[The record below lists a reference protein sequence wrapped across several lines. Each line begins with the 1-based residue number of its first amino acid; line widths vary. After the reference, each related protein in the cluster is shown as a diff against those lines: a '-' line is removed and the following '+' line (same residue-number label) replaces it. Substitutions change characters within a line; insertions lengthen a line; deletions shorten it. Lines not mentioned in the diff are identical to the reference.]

1 MLCTEAAID
10 ERMVAPV
17 SAKHPMETWNVVR
30 VPKHSNETTS
40 AEEEGLQCSQN

>member
-10 ERMVAPV
+10 ERMADPV
-17 SAKHPMETWNVVR
+17 SAKHPIETWDVVR
-30 VPKHSNETTS
+30 VPKHSIETNS